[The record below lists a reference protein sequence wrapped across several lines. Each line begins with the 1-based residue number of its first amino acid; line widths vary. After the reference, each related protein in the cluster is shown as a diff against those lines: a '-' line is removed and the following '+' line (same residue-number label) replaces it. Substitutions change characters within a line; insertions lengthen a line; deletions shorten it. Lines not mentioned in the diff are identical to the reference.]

1 MTGARQGNQTGSKMM
16 YNQSLE
22 LHAGGSMDSRTGTLL
37 GGEVD
42 SSAHRTM
49 NEQEQPPIHITESDI
64 SEANR
69 LSLSCPI
76 CGSAVENYLEARDLV
91 PVVCDK
97 CGTLYHRACWERSG
111 NKCAVL
117 GCGSSKFHVHGRVTK
132 PVLRVK
138 YTDLPAHSANGRTST
153 SARNRRL
160 KEEQRRQVQR
170 ISLFERFWRWLLD
183 QIKINP

>member
-1 MTGARQGNQTGSKMM
+1 MM
-16 YNQSLE
+16 YNQILE
-22 LHAGGSMDSRTGTLL
+22 QRSGGATESRTAVSS
-37 GGEVD
+37 GEENFL
-42 SSAHRTM
+42 STFRAM
-49 NEQEQPPIHITESDI
+49 NEQEQPPIRITESDI
-64 SEANR
+64 SEANQ

-76 CGSAVENYLEARDLV
+76 CGSAVENHLDTVDLV

-117 GCGSSKFHVHGRVTK
+117 GCGSAKFHVHGRDTK

-138 YTDLPAHSANGRTST
+138 YTDLPAPSANGRTST
-153 SARNRRL
+153 SARNRKL
-160 KEEQRRQVQR
+160 KDEQRRQVQR